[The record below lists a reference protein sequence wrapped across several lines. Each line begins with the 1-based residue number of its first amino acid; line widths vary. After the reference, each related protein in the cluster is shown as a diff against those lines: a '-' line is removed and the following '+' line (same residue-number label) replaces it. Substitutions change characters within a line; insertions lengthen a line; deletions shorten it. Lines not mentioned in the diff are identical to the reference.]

1 MEARNVVSLSIMPTY
16 EELNK
21 STFTV
26 DRVLTKFFP
35 IYYMYLK
42 VSLKDP
48 YVNREMHQL
57 WSLKRIA
64 TDILIQIIAPY
75 GLFLVK

>member
-1 MEARNVVSLSIMPTY
+1 MPTY

-35 IYYMYLK
+35 IDYLCLK

-48 YVNREMHQL
+48 CVNLEMHQL

-64 TDILIQIIAPY
+64 TDISTQIIASY
-75 GLFLVK
+75 GLFLV